1 MNLLSILLKALL
13 GKSTL
18 TALAKKTGLNAS
30 QLKKLIPLALPLLL
44 KYLTGNASNQSGA
57 LSLLGA
63 LGQHTSKKS
72 LPEQIEEADIDD
84 GGKILH
90 HIFGSQSDNV
100 MNQLSAQSGISEGE
114 VNRALSGL
122 APSVLSGLSA
132 AAGASPSASG
142 KVDLSDG
149 LDLGEL
155 MILLGGQGQASSGS
169 GSGLLSGLL
178 GGGSSSPMG
187 GLLGSLFGGGST
199 VNASQD
205 NSFNGNQLLSLLGAL
220 R

>member
-1 MNLLSILLKALL
+1 MNLLTVLLKSLL
-13 GKSTL
+13 TDSSVH
-18 TALAKKTGLNAS
+18 ALAKKTGVSTAV
-30 QLKKLIPLALPLLL
+30 LKKLIPLAIPLLI
-44 KYLTGNASNQSGA
+44 KFMTGNAQSQSGA
-57 LSLLGA
+57 QSLLSA

-187 GLLGSLFGGGST
+187 GLLGSLFGGST

>member
-1 MNLLSILLKALL
+1 MNLLTVLLKSLL
-13 GKSTL
+13 TDSSVQ
-18 TALAKKTGLNAS
+18 ALAKKTGLSTAV
-30 QLKKLIPLALPLLL
+30 LKKLIPLAIPLLI
-44 KYLTGNASNQSGA
+44 KFMTGNAQSQSGA
-57 LSLLGA
+57 QSLLSA

-187 GLLGSLFGGGST
+187 GLLGSLFGGST

>member
-1 MNLLSILLKALL
+1 MNLLTVLLKSLL
-13 GKSTL
+13 TDSSVQ
-18 TALAKKTGLNAS
+18 ALAKKTGVSTAV
-30 QLKKLIPLALPLLL
+30 LKKLIPLAIPLLI
-44 KYLTGNASNQSGA
+44 KFMTGNAQSQSGA
-57 LSLLGA
+57 QSLLSA

-187 GLLGSLFGGGST
+187 GLLGSLFGGST

>member
-1 MNLLSILLKALL
+1 MNLLTVLLKSLL
-13 GKSTL
+13 TDSSVQ
-18 TALAKKTGLNAS
+18 ALAKKTGVSTAV
-30 QLKKLIPLALPLLL
+30 LKKLIPLAIPLLI
-44 KYLTGNASNQSGA
+44 KFMTGNAQSQSGA
-57 LSLLGA
+57 QSLLSA

-169 GSGLLSGLL
+169 GSTYSR
-178 GGGSSSPMG
+178 
-187 GLLGSLFGGGST
+187 T
-199 VNASQD
+199 
-205 NSFNGNQLLSLLGAL
+205 
-220 R
+220 

>member
-1 MNLLSILLKALL
+1 MNLLTVLLKSLL
-13 GKSTL
+13 TDSSVQ
-18 TALAKKTGLNAS
+18 ALAKKTGLSTAV
-30 QLKKLIPLALPLLL
+30 LKKLIPLAIPLLI
-44 KYLTGNASNQSGA
+44 KFMTGNAQSQSGA
-57 LSLLGA
+57 QSLLSA

-84 GGKILH
+84 GGKILL

-187 GLLGSLFGGGST
+187 GLLGSLFGGST